1 MTWPRRSTIIRDVSA
16 AAIDEADDDDDD
28 VDVDVEVDVEV
39 DGASIFRFLAL
50 GGSH

>member
-16 AAIDEADDDDDD
+16 AAIDEADDDDD
-28 VDVDVEVDVEV
+28 VDVDVEDDVEV